1 MTKKCEKCGKWLK
14 NTRGYNI
21 HYRMMHGQKI
31 TKSKILDLG
40 EIPKAPEINPIVNQ
54 EIILLKFEIQK
65 LKKLIGNIQVT
76 GTMIPIERIKQNRPE
91 QKIGLNEV
99 NFHSVVD
106 ELRAKFSDKNF
117 NSVYDLLE
125 PVNGRTSIE
134 APPILA

>member
-1 MTKKCEKCGKWLK
+1 MTKKCEICGKWLK

-65 LKKLIGNIQVT
+65 LWGSTFQSLI
-76 GTMIPIERIKQNRPE
+76 
-91 QKIGLNEV
+91 
-99 NFHSVVD
+99 D
-106 ELRAKFSDKNF
+106 
-117 NSVYDLLE
+117 
-125 PVNGRTSIE
+125 
-134 APPILA
+134 